1 LAKPSKADRSAALP
15 SREEVVS
22 FITQAQGK
30 VGKREI
36 AQRFGGGKVA
46 DALRPRPF
54 TQDDGNQGTELY
66 IDPSRFGSVFAADV
80 PALRP
85 RAWPARIVR

>member
-1 LAKPSKADRSAALP
+1 MRSPTWKALVYLNAYALDAGETP
-15 SREEVVS
+15 
-22 FITQAQGK
+22 
-30 VGKREI
+30 REI

-54 TQDDGNQGTELY
+54 PQADGTQSTDLY